1 MIHSHHPQLLNINP
15 TPTTVTPGDSAE
27 GLGRAHLLVEPSLA
41 NIMSRVDLG
50 PSHVGSKRNWITPE
64 PFELETRVSQF

>member
-41 NIMSRVDLG
+41 NIMSRVD
-50 PSHVGSKRNWITPE
+50 VGSKRNWITPE
-64 PFELETRVSQF
+64 PFELETSVLQF

>member
-41 NIMSRVDLG
+41 GKDRTYVGYMSASREIG
-50 PSHVGSKRNWITPE
+50 
-64 PFELETRVSQF
+64 